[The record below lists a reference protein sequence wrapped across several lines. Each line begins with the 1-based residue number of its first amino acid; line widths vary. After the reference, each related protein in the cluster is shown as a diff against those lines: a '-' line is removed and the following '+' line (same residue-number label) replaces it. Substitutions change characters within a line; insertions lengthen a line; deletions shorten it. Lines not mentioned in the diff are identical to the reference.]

1 MRNHNLTR
9 QSGVV
14 LAFSLVMLLLISLAS
29 MSMLQEN
36 SNQIRMINNLSAQN
50 QTFADVEFALDQAET
65 QIRSVRVSPAA
76 DATCVNPNQLSVG
89 DTITGTTAQITATYC
104 VYNNREYQCTGDT
117 YAPAYNQDDPA
128 ENVIACTRLATAQC
142 PTEVYKFNIA
152 ASNSATSST
161 RAIKS
166 KFAVGCKVLL

>member
-29 MSMLQEN
+29 ISMLQEN
-36 SNQIRMINNLSAQN
+36 TIQIKMINNLSAQN
-50 QTFADVEFALDQAET
+50 QTFADVEYALDQAET
-65 QIRSVRVSPAA
+65 QIRSLRVSPAA
-76 DATCVNPNQLSVG
+76 DATCVNPNLLSEG
-89 DTITGTTAQITATYC
+89 DTVSGTTAQITATYC
-104 VYNNREYQCTGDT
+104 LYNKREYQCTGDT
-117 YAPAYNQDDPA
+117 YAPAYNLDNPK
-128 ENVIACTRLATAQC
+128 ENVIACTRLATGQC

-152 ASNSATSST
+152 ATNSATGST

-166 KFAVGCKVLL
+166 KFAVGCKVLQ